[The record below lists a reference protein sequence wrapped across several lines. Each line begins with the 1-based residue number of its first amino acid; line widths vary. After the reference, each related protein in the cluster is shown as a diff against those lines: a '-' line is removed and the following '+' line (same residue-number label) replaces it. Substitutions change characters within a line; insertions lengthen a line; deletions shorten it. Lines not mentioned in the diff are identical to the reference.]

1 MTDKAR
7 IRIAAAVTA
16 LFVAGISFAG
26 LAAREDGPVPATTTP
41 AATAPATTA
50 TIDDSVSVARRSD
63 DRYESDDGYERG
75 ERYEEVED
83 DE

>member
-16 LFVAGISFAG
+16 LFLAGISVAG
-26 LAAREDGPVPATTTP
+26 LAARDDRPQAGTTAAARSVATP
-41 AATAPATTA
+41 APTAAAAEPAA
-50 TIDDSVSVARRSD
+50 GEDRGDD
-63 DRYESDDGYERG
+63 DRYEA
-75 ERYEEVED
+75 ERYEDGEP